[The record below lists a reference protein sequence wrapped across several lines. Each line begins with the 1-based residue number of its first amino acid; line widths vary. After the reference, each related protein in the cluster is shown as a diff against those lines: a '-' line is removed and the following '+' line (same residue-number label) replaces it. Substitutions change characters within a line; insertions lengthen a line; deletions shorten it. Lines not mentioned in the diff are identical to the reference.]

1 MSRGRQR
8 AIAVVASLPAC
19 CSVCRGAREVQLRAI
34 PEGDWVKACC
44 PHCQPRN
51 GAPIFPLPWRHEQEG
66 GAS

>member
-8 AIAVVASLPAC
+8 AIAIVASAQSC
-19 CSVCRGAREVQLRAI
+19 CGVCEGVGEVKVRAI
-34 PEGDWVKACC
+34 PEGAWVTTPC

-66 GAS
+66 GAA